1 MTLTS
6 LLRIALISALFAS
19 AAAAQKYTG
28 PVPPKP
34 DVPYI
39 VHADNLVEAE
49 AAQAKEDDRGKEI
62 LYSVEGASSAVR
74 TPLAEPIFLIETQK
88 VVAEKLELY
97 KFEIKRGRREVLLV
111 KNPGKN
117 SPRPVRIIVKKVG
130 DHLYQIEADETL
142 ENGEYGL
149 SPAGSNQVFCFQVY

>member
-1 MTLTS
+1 MTLPW
-6 LLRIALISALFAS
+6 LLRPALIAALFAS

-34 DVPYI
+34 DVPYL
-39 VHADNLVEAE
+39 VHADNLVETE

-62 LYSVEGASSAVR
+62 LYSVEGTSSAVR
-74 TPLAEPIFLIETQK
+74 TPLAEPIFIIETQK

-117 SPRPVRIIVKKVG
+117 SPRAVRIVVKKVG
-130 DHLYQIEADETL
+130 DKLYHIEADETL
-142 ENGEYGL
+142 ENGEYAL
-149 SPAGSNQVFCFQVY
+149 SPEGSNQVFCFQVY